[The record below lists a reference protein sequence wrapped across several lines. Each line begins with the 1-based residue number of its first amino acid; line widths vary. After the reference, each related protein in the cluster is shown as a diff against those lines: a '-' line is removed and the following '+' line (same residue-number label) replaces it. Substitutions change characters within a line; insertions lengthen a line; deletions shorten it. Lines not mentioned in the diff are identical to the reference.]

1 MRRFVFFSLIS
12 TVIAILATAPCARSQ
27 ATVGVQKFGTYDG
40 SPDVVDV
47 GSLGQHLETAA
58 ATQLSKSNALQAL
71 QSVGASPAQIE
82 AAKSFIQRATT
93 ATQVTIEKFSDGVLR
108 VTMTRQ
114 GADGSQSFVRIIN
127 QAGQSNTA
135 QRAVNAAGD
144 LVHLDYKN

>member
-58 ATQLSKSNALQAL
+58 ANHVPKTNARKFQLI
-71 QSVGASPAQIE
+71 VEASPAQIK
-82 AAKSFIQRATT
+82 ATKSLIQRAST
-93 ATQVTIEKFSDGVLR
+93 ATQVTNATFSDGV
-108 VTMTRQ
+108 
-114 GADGSQSFVRIIN
+114 
-127 QAGQSNTA
+127 
-135 QRAVNAAGD
+135 
-144 LVHLDYKN
+144 